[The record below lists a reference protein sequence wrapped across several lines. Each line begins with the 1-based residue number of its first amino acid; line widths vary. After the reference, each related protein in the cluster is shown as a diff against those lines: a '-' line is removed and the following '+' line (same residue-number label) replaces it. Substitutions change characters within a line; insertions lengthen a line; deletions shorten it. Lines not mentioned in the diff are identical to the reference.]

1 MDQIIRL
8 MEHFRDFGQE
18 HQSTDLGA
26 FGRWLAA
33 QYADSQLAETPVAEV
48 NAAGV
53 EVMNAFFLGGLTA
66 FVEVWIKLTFQG
78 LPLLSLGDF
87 GILKTVERLQAPTK
101 SQVADAVIMERTTCM
116 ESIKRLIR
124 KGIFSET
131 TDPHDRRMK
140 RVEVT
145 AYGKEVSQELDGRM
159 RQLGLLLMGSLTIEE
174 MHQLLPLLKKLHTFH
189 HQLYRGQ
196 SAEEIVRRYQLKTE
210 S

>member
-1 MDQIIRL
+1 MDQVIRL
-8 MEHFRDFGQE
+8 LEHFRDFGQE
-18 HQSTDLGA
+18 HHTDLGQ
-26 FGRWLAA
+26 FGQWLAA
-33 QYADSQLAETPVAEV
+33 QYAGPQPTETPVAEV

-53 EVMNAFFLGGLTA
+53 EVMNAFFLGGLAA

-87 GILKTVERLQAPTK
+87 GILKTVERLQSPTK

-124 KGIFSET
+124 KGVFSET
-131 TDPHDRRMK
+131 TDPNDRRMK

-145 AYGKEVSQELDGRM
+145 TYGREVSHELDGRM
-159 RQLGLLLMGSLTIEE
+159 RRLSLLLMGSLTTEE
-174 MHQLLPLLKKLHTFH
+174 MHQLLPILKKLHTFH

-196 SAEEIVRRYQLKTE
+196 SAEEIVQQYQLK